1 MKFNEHIKGII
12 IETVCLLYV
21 VLFVYAAI
29 SKVMDFENFQ
39 VQLGQ
44 SPLLSAFAGWVSW
57 GVPITEILI
66 AIALLFPRYR
76 LVGLFAAFSLMV
88 LFTTYIIIILNFSS
102 FIPCSC
108 GGILEKM
115 SWTQHLVFN
124 SVFVLLAAAGI
135 LLLAGGVSGGR
146 RILKP
151 AALASIFSLVL
162 LGSIAAVILLFVIS
176 EDIIH
181 HRNNFIRRFPHH
193 PITKT
198 HEMDLQFNSYYIA
211 GIDNGK
217 IYLGNVTAPLNIL
230 VVDTALQYQKR
241 FIIQLSKEKLPFH
254 RVQVKVKPPYFF
266 VMDGTVPCIFKG
278 NIQDWK
284 ASLLMYGKAYFSLI
298 EPINSQTFAFRAVSS
313 KAHKNVLGTLKSNGT
328 TQVKLADNL
337 LKRQIDGLF
346 DTDGMLLYNEQLQK
360 VIYTY
365 YYRNQ
370 YLITDSHL
378 NLDYVGHTIDTT
390 SRAQIKVAYI
400 HSRKQSK
407 LSAPPLLVNK
417 GTSTYGN
424 YLFVNAGLMGLYEPE
439 EMWRTASIIDVY
451 DFLHK
456 RYDFSFYIDN
466 QEQKKVDH
474 FQVKG
479 DLVVALIGHKI
490 ITYRLH
496 TKDYAPDDFKLRSPL
511 LNAMKQ

>member
-1 MKFNEHIKGII
+1 MRLKTRFQN
-12 IETVCLLYV
+12 VLLELICFLYIL
-21 VLFVYAAI
+21 LFVYAAV

-44 SPLLSAFAGWVSW
+44 SPLLSAFARLVSW
-57 GVPITEILI
+57 GVPIVEIVI
-66 AIALLFPRYR
+66 AILLVIPKFR
-76 LVGLFAAFSLMV
+76 LVGFFAAFSLMV
-88 LFTTYIIIILNFSS
+88 MFTTYIIIILNFSS
-102 FIPCSC
+102 YIPCSC

-124 SVFVLLAAAGI
+124 SVFVILAAAGI
-135 LLLAGGVSGGR
+135 LILAGGVSEGR
-146 RILKP
+146 RISKS
-151 AALASIFSLVL
+151 AALASIFSLSL
-162 LGSIAAVILLFVIS
+162 FCSIGIVILLFMWS

-193 PITKT
+193 PISKT
-198 HEMDLQFNSYYIA
+198 HEMNLQFNSYYIA

-230 VVDTALQYQKR
+230 VVDTALHHQQR
-241 FIIQLSKEKLPFH
+241 FIIQLPTKDLTFQ
-254 RVQVKVKPPYFF
+254 RVQVRVKPPYFY
-266 VMDGTVPCIFKG
+266 VMDGTTPCIFKG
-278 NIQDWK
+278 TTNDWK
-284 ASLLMYGKAYFSLI
+284 VSLLMYGKAYFSLI
-298 EPINSQTFAFRAVSS
+298 EPVDSQTFVFRAVSS
-313 KAHKNVLGTLKSNGT
+313 TAHKNVLGILQRNGA
-328 TQVKLADNL
+328 TQVKLKDNL

-378 NLDYVGHTIDTT
+378 NLDYEEHTIDTI

-417 GTSTYGN
+417 GASTYGN
-424 YLFVNAGLMGLYEPE
+424 YLFINAGLMGLYEPE

-456 RYDFSFYIDN
+456 RYDFSFYINN
-466 QEQKKVDH
+466 QDQKKMEH

-490 ITYRLH
+490 VTYRLR
-496 TKDYAPDDFKLRSPL
+496 TKGFAPSAFKLPRPIL
-511 LNAMKQ
+511 KQ